1 MLLPLPFFL
10 CPLCEFYREVGHC
23 LSRRGAIWWL
33 LKGCCTALP
42 VHQQHFCHVIWIHN
56 SWAHNSLLLPALFP
70 PQVQLALQAGSS
82 GEKQAVESKMLPEQL
97 KGKKNWLTSEEWQ
110 AWAAVERGLHLF
122 HCLYLGRLGREQ
134 KGGKKCFLS
143 LWEWKARASKQQGS
157 ESQIFLAIIPQL

>member
-10 CPLCEFYREVGHC
+10 CPLCEFYTEVGHC
-23 LSRRGAIWWL
+23 LSRRGAIWWH
-33 LKGCCTALP
+33 LKGHCLACPSTALLPCDLDPQFLGP
-42 VHQQHFCHVIWIHN
+42 V
-56 SWAHNSLLLPALFP
+56 LPALFP

-82 GEKQAVESKMLPEQL
+82 GEKRAVESKMLPEPL
-97 KGKKNWLTSEEWQ
+97 KGRKNWLTSEEWQ